1 MRWPP
6 IQTWG
11 SRPQVW
17 SPSQTGGGRP
27 TSEHGEKH
35 ENSVN
40 MDTIFQV
47 ISAWDCPGQG
57 KENLG
62 NLYMANNLEK
72 WIPNPLFR
80 FKWLRINMNKFQFY
94 RDIFKK
100 WHLCELP
107 QKGYGTGRDWNGS
120 KNLIYLR
127 KLSFYKLLF

>member
-6 IQTWG
+6 VQTWG

-17 SPSQTGGGRP
+17 SPSQTGGGQP

-40 MDTIFQV
+40 MYTIFQE
-47 ISAWDCPGQG
+47 ITARHCPGHG

-62 NLYMANNLEK
+62 TLYMANNLEK

-80 FKWLRINMNKFQFY
+80 FKWLRI
-94 RDIFKK
+94 D
-100 WHLCELP
+100 
-107 QKGYGTGRDWNGS
+107 TGVT
-120 KNLIYLR
+120 
-127 KLSFYKLLF
+127 